1 MTSAERGIRNF
12 PVWRYWWDRAYG
24 ALTAGSWPARLAWR
38 MSPCEAIEVERFTV
52 TMPAVPGRTV
62 SPLRI
67 AFASDFH
74 AGPATA
80 WPLLEMSVARLE
92 SLRADLLL
100 LGGDFVAIDPRHGER
115 LIALLGTIPAPLGR
129 FAVLGNHD
137 YWSGA
142 ARVVRQLEAAGI
154 VMLTNRNIRLPFP
167 FDHVSIVGLDD
178 HTSGHPDAAS
188 AFAGTAA
195 VRVLLMHAPS
205 SLLDVGD
212 RNFLVALCG
221 HTHGGQVAR
230 ADGQPV
236 IVASGALS
244 RQYNAGR
251 YPLTGDRTLLVSR
264 GVGCGTLPIRL
275 NSPSSVLVCDL
286 APSASALE

>member
-1 MTSAERGIRNF
+1 MNHTDIRNF
-12 PVWRYWWDRAYG
+12 PAWRYWWDRAYG
-24 ALTAGSWPARLAWR
+24 AFTMGHWPARLAWR
-38 MSPCEAIEVERFTV
+38 LRPSASIDVERFTV
-52 TMPAVPGRTV
+52 TVPALPGRAA
-62 SPLRI
+62 PLRI

-92 SLRADLLL
+92 SLRPDLLL

-115 LIALLGTIPAPLGR
+115 LIARLGTIPARLGC

-142 ARVVRQLEAAGI
+142 TGVVRQLEAAGI
-154 VMLTNRNIRLPFP
+154 TMLTNRGLRLPPP

-178 HTSGHPDAAS
+178 HTSGSPDAEA
-188 AFAGTAA
+188 AFAGAGP
-195 VRVLLMHAPS
+195 VRVVLMHAPS
-205 SLLDVGD
+205 GLLDLGD
-212 RNFLVALCG
+212 RDFLVALCG
-221 HTHGGQVAR
+221 HTHGGQIAR
-230 ADGQPV
+230 ADGRPV
-236 IVASGALS
+236 VVASGALS

-251 YPLTGDRTLLVSR
+251 FALPGDRTLLVSR

-275 NSPSSVLVCDL
+275 NAPSSVLLCEL
-286 APSASALE
+286 ISGE